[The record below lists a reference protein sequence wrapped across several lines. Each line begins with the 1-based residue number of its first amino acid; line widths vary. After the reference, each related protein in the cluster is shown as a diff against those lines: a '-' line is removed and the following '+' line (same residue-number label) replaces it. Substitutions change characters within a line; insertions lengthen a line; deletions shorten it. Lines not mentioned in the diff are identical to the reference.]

1 MCHLLDVIFLI
12 RFLYGTST
20 ISESFPRNFVFPPT
34 QAPPFRRS
42 SSIVSSLFDESSQWY
57 VRLKGRKN
65 DTVSRRAWMPGKL
78 EGSSFENRTTSSL
91 VSPFSLA
98 TLLRAVN
105 GSICVYFF
113 RPVSTGKSIIGKG
126 KKKRRKEKAETIWTR
141 RRGIIAFWNKRC
153 FYPLSVA
160 IADDII
166 HFYRQLDWICNIVIL
181 YAFKNWK
188 TVLFSFIEF
197 IRRFKIN

>member
-1 MCHLLDVIFLI
+1 MWFFLL

-20 ISESFPRNFVFPPT
+20 ISESFLRYFVFPPT

-42 SSIVSSLFDESSQWY
+42 SSIVSSLFDEPSRWY

-78 EGSSFENRTTSSL
+78 EGSPFENRTTFSL
-91 VSPFSLA
+91 VSSLFSLA

-113 RPVSTGKSIIGKG
+113 RSVSTGKSIIGKE
-126 KKKRRKEKAETIWTR
+126 KKRRKEKAETIWTQ

-153 FYPLSVA
+153 FYSSSVTT
-160 IADDII
+160 ADDII
-166 HFYRQLDWICNIVIL
+166 HFYRQLNWICNIVIL

-197 IRRFKIN
+197 VRCFKIN

>member
-1 MCHLLDVIFLI
+1 MCHLLDVTFLL

-42 SSIVSSLFDESSQWY
+42 SSIVSSLFDESSRWY

-78 EGSSFENRTTSSL
+78 EGSSFENRTTFSL

-113 RPVSTGKSIIGKG
+113 RSVSTGKSIIGKG
-126 KKKRRKEKAETIWTR
+126 KKKKKRKGGNDMNAEKR
-141 RRGIIAFWNKRC
+141 N
-153 FYPLSVA
+153 
-160 IADDII
+160 
-166 HFYRQLDWICNIVIL
+166 YRLL
-181 YAFKNWK
+181 K
-188 TVLFSFIEF
+188 
-197 IRRFKIN
+197 

>member
-1 MCHLLDVIFLI
+1 MIFLL
-12 RFLYGTST
+12 RSLYGTST
-20 ISESFPRNFVFPPT
+20 ISKSFPRNFVFPPT

-42 SSIVSSLFDESSQWY
+42 SSIVSSLFDESSRWY

-78 EGSSFENRTTSSL
+78 EGSPFENRTFSL
-91 VSPFSLA
+91 VSLFSLA
-98 TLLRAVN
+98 TPLRAVN

-113 RPVSTGKSIIGKG
+113 RSVSTGKSIIGKG
-126 KKKRRKEKAETIWTR
+126 KKRRKEKAETIWTR

-160 IADDII
+160 TADDII

-181 YAFKNWK
+181 YAFKNWE

-197 IRRFKIN
+197 IRCFTIN

>member
-1 MCHLLDVIFLI
+1 MIFLL
-12 RFLYGTST
+12 RSLYGTST
-20 ISESFPRNFVFPPT
+20 ISKSFPRNFVFPPT

-42 SSIVSSLFDESSQWY
+42 SSIVSSLFDESSRWY

-78 EGSSFENRTTSSL
+78 EGSPFENRTFSL
-91 VSPFSLA
+91 VSLFSLA
-98 TLLRAVN
+98 TPLRAVN

-113 RPVSTGKSIIGKG
+113 RSVSTGKSIIGKG
-126 KKKRRKEKAETIWTR
+126 KKRRKEKAETIWTR

-153 FYPLSVA
+153 FYPLFVA
-160 IADDII
+160 TADDII

-181 YAFKNWK
+181 YAFKNWE
-188 TVLFSFIEF
+188 TVLFFFIEF
-197 IRRFKIN
+197 IRCFTIN